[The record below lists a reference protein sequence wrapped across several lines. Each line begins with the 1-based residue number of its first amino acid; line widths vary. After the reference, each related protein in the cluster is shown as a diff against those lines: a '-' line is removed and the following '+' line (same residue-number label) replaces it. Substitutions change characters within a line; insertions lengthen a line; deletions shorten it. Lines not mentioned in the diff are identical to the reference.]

1 MTYAMGMSD
10 SVATLQAA
18 LDAAAAKGAVFT
30 LPGGGYR
37 LAGTGLGYGNN
48 ARIVLV
54 GDLYNDHGPQVG
66 TLYCLTNRS
75 HGRLSNLAISGRG
88 GAFVGSSSPPNGAT
102 RKGLG
107 IVDTDGF
114 VITDVRTRGPLTGFG
129 LEVKN
134 ATNGSLQR
142 LQLMSG
148 ANVPG
153 ADGLHFFGACSKI
166 TGAGI
171 QISSGD
177 DAVSFTCENG
187 ESLNATMRG
196 ISLSGLALNSAAFS
210 CIKLFTSKTTGRAR
224 ISGIR
229 LAHIKGRIT
238 QGPTG
243 CPLMMQ
249 NTGFAQGCVIEDIA
263 IDDADLDFG
272 AATLDGPTAYLT
284 DINNVRL
291 TNMRLRGRRNGQFF
305 RAVRCRGLVLRG
317 EAWETIPGSSA
328 SDMVQLE
335 RCGDYIVD
343 LVVRSA
349 TGARLGSIRA
359 SRIGTDQETRY
370 LGISGA

>member
-18 LDAAAAKGAVFT
+18 LDAAAARGAVFT

-37 LAGTGLGYGNN
+37 LASTGLGYGDN

-66 TLYCLTNRS
+66 ALYCLTNRS
-75 HGRLSNLAISGRG
+75 RGRLSNLTISGRG

-142 LQLMSG
+142 LRLMSG

-153 ADGLHFFGACSKI
+153 ADGLHFFGACSKV
-166 TGAGI
+166 TGTGI

-196 ISLSGLALNSAAFS
+196 ISLSGLILDSAAFS

-229 LAHIKGRIT
+229 MAHIRGRIT

-249 NTGFAQGCVIEDIA
+249 NTGVAQGCVIEDIA

-272 AATLDGPTAYLT
+272 AATADGPTAYLT
-284 DINNVRL
+284 DVNNVRL

-317 EAWETIPGSSA
+317 EAWETIPGSSVG
-328 SDMVQLE
+328 DMVQLE

-370 LGISGA
+370 LGITGA